1 MQGPAGPQG
10 APGTTAAPS
19 DYSFYY
25 GTGYKASVGAVEV
38 GGSFDR
44 DQIDMSNATSVRL
57 VVTIGPSS
65 AERELC
71 SSRVHARRN
80 ELVRALGRSTCDDA
94 ERALLEWL
102 ARPADRSERRLRGTH
117 SGIKRWDCRSA
128 DWTPPAAR
136 TVHVGQDL
144 LVRFRHAAEWTG
156 ESRSTKADWRNIAIT
171 LSDHP
176 GGFECYG
183 LISSVEAE

>member
-1 MQGPAGPQG
+1 VQGPAGPQG

-102 ARPADRSERRLRGTH
+102 ARPADWSERRFRGTH
-117 SGIKRWDCRSA
+117 CGIERWDCRRA

-136 TVHVGQDL
+136 TVQVGQPLVFNLTTSPHSCWTANSSYCFFASDPAAVPGTL
-144 LVRFRHAAEWTG
+144 LK
-156 ESRSTKADWRNIAIT
+156 S
-171 LSDHP
+171 
-176 GGFECYG
+176 
-183 LISSVEAE
+183 